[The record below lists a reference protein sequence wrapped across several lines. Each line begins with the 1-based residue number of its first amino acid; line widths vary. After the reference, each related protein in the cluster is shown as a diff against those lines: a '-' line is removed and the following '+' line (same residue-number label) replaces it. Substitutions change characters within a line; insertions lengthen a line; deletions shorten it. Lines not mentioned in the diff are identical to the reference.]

1 MDPSSDKADGGF
13 EARSHP
19 ALVHPRK
26 WIDRDMSGQAQEFS
40 KELDSFRRQLSGGH
54 AGKFLVQ
61 GMRTVSGDHWG
72 RPGLIMESHGSR
84 LRFFGSPAGLV

>member
-72 RPGLIMESHGSR
+72 RPGLIMGV
-84 LRFFGSPAGLV
+84 PW